1 FRDKHPDA
9 VANLLVG
16 QVAAND
22 LVARPSAQIEKDAY
36 AAMKAVTGV
45 TISQAAADLSWLHM
59 TFTDDPL
66 TAAVATDAAHA
77 VALGQLA
84 LPPTA
89 ELFDL
94 GPLNSILKAA

>member
-1 FRDKHPDA
+1 
-9 VANLLVG
+9 
-16 QVAAND
+16 
-22 LVARPSAQIEKDAY
+22 
-36 AAMKAVTGV
+36 
-45 TISQAAADLSWLHM
+45 M

-94 GPLNSILKAA
+94 GPLNSILKAAKEPPVAGG